1 MRTGSFLNIAGAIIL
16 SPLLGGIVIRVKA
29 FFAGRKGA
37 PLFQIYFDL
46 AKLFGKGFTI
56 SRTTTFVFWLA
67 PAAGTAAI
75 FFAAALA
82 PLGRSPAVLPFAGD
96 FILLAGL
103 LGLARFLTIL
113 AALDTGSSFEGM
125 GASREAF
132 FSAMAE
138 PALLAALAGPVFK
151 SGRLSLSDALPALAP
166 GLWGPEAPAVA
177 LLGVS
182 LFLVFLAENARIP
195 FDDPATHLELTMIHE
210 AMVLDHGGPL
220 LGFIQYGSCLKMWVT
235 GSLVVSV
242 LLPSAG
248 AAEAL
253 AGLALLGMAA
263 GLVESV
269 AARLKL
275 SRVPPLLVGAGAT
288 AVLGTVLLLGAAG

>member
-1 MRTGSFLNIAGAIIL
+1 
-16 SPLLGGIVIRVKA
+16 
-29 FFAGRKGA
+29 
-37 PLFQIYFDL
+37 
-46 AKLFGKGFTI
+46 
-56 SRTTTFVFWLA
+56 
-67 PAAGTAAI
+67 
-75 FFAAALA
+75 
-82 PLGRSPAVLPFAGD
+82 
-96 FILLAGL
+96 
-103 LGLARFLTIL
+103 
-113 AALDTGSSFEGM
+113 
-125 GASREAF
+125 
-132 FSAMAE
+132 
-138 PALLAALAGPVFK
+138 
-151 SGRLSLSDALPALAP
+151 
-166 GLWGPEAPAVA
+166 
-177 LLGVS
+177 
-182 LFLVFLAENARIP
+182 
-195 FDDPATHLELTMIHE
+195 MIHE

-248 AAEAL
+248 AAGAL